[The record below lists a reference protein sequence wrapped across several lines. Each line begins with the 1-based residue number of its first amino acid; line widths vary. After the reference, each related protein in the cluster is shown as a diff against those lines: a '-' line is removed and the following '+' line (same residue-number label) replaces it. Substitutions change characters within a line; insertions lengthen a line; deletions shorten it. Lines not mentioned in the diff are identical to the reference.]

1 MGKIPT
7 GWLMLGSLA
16 IVTIGFISIGFSISE
31 LLRQRAIIQI
41 SLLIF
46 TCLGTIL
53 ALVRGIGS
61 LFPAIVV
68 NALVFQS
75 KGLIAF
81 LVSAS
86 ITSMVIFLGWKDSDD
101 QGEENNKGILAYEL
115 LAGVCIA
122 CFGYFALKGI
132 TNVAPPRLIPIA
144 GGLLGGFLSIFTELS
159 NFIGLKPKQVT
170 RLVTTLAVSGITI
183 GLLINRLFPQRAI
196 PL

>member
-1 MGKIPT
+1 MGKIPK

-16 IVTIGFISIGFSISE
+16 IVTIGFISIGFSISQ
-31 LLRQRAIIQI
+31 LLRERAIIQV

-68 NALVFQS
+68 NALVFQG
-75 KGLIAF
+75 KGLIP
-81 LVSAS
+81 LLLSAS
-86 ITSMVIFLGWKDSDD
+86 ITSIVIFLGWQDSDD
-101 QGEENNKGILAYEL
+101 EGQENNRAILAYEL
-115 LAGVCIA
+115 LAGICIA
-122 CFGYFALKGI
+122 YFGYFALKGI
-132 TNVAPPRLIPIA
+132 TNVAPPKLIPIA

-170 RLVTTLAVSGITI
+170 RLVTSLALAGITI